1 MDFLKSSSQPLSLP
15 VDLQTPPDS
24 LNSLII
30 LSRYVVSLYK
40 ESGGVWSFAPDSSN
54 PDSKYK
60 GAFGKQARY
69 AKSSRVAGASKKNVI
84 QKNALANPSPSVCL
98 LTSRLLQT
106 PPDSLNSLIILSRYV
121 VSLYKESGGVWSFAP
136 DSSNPDSKYK
146 GAFGKQARYAKSS
159 RVAGASKK
167 NDFFE
172 FLSSC
177 WCIEKKTALKT
188 GSGTAHAGFE
198 DLSGRCVAEW
208 KVKPAKQAEIQVEV
222 DENDFFENDFPDY
235 PRRVS
240 IRAPALADKSGGVWR
255 YDQFTCNIN
264 MLGELL

>member
-84 QKNALANPSPSVCL
+84 QFLVRTKKNALANPSPS
-98 LTSRLLQT
+98 
-106 PPDSLNSLIILSRYV
+106 
-121 VSLYKESGGVWSFAP
+121 
-136 DSSNPDSKYK
+136 
-146 GAFGKQARYAKSS
+146 
-159 RVAGASKK
+159 
-167 NDFFE
+167 
-172 FLSSC
+172 
-177 WCIEKKTALKT
+177 KTALKT
-188 GSGTAHAGFE
+188 GSGTAVGCFE
-198 DLSGRCVAEW
+198 DLLGRCVAEW
-208 KVKPAKQAEIQVEV
+208 KAKPAKQAEIQVEV

-264 MLGELL
+264 MLGEIL

>member
-1 MDFLKSSSQPLSLP
+1 MDFQP
-15 VDLQTPPDS
+15 VYLQTAPDS

-30 LSRYVVSLYK
+30 LKRYVVSLYK

-60 GAFGKQARY
+60 CLSTGSKQARY

-84 QKNALANPSPSVCL
+84 QFRVESLVRTKKNALANPS
-98 LTSRLLQT
+98 
-106 PPDSLNSLIILSRYV
+106 
-121 VSLYKESGGVWSFAP
+121 
-136 DSSNPDSKYK
+136 
-146 GAFGKQARYAKSS
+146 
-159 RVAGASKK
+159 
-167 NDFFE
+167 
-172 FLSSC
+172 
-177 WCIEKKTALKT
+177 TALKT
-188 GSGTAHAGFE
+188 GSGTAVGCFE
-198 DLSGRCVAEW
+198 DLLGRCVAEW
-208 KVKPAKQAEIQVEV
+208 KAKPAKQAEIQVEV
-222 DENDFFENDFPDY
+222 DFENDFFENDFPDY